1 MSLFSLTKGS
11 AAALGMLTRH
21 AGSETLLFTQPARE
35 LRADIT
41 IEPIGTA
48 DQRGQIE
55 AVLYLREQ
63 RHSMTLQGDDGANAQ
78 HLVDWVEAAANGTL
92 DTAEAIPQRAT
103 PVELLPCC
111 KCGGTAI
118 AYDYADPRQ
127 TEPGPTRFVNG
138 VKCRHGDCQKTEMH
152 ETEPDAAAAWNA
164 IQREDLDE
172 QPDAAADMVNHPP
185 HYTGHLSGV
194 ECIEVAEHLPFC
206 LGNAFKYLFRR
217 DAKGNPLENIEKAI
231 WYVNRHNE
239 TYPAKPA
246 LPEDAREAL
255 GQIVVHEPYPFAQA
269 MLLIAGPE
277 QCGGYDNCMLM
288 LQEEAQRLRSG
299 AEPRLAA

>member
-1 MSLFSLTKGS
+1 MSFFSLTKGS
-11 AAALGMLTRH
+11 AAALGMLARH
-21 AGSETLLFTQPARE
+21 AGSETLLLTQPARE
-35 LRADIT
+35 LRAAIN
-41 IEPIGTA
+41 IEPFTSVGSNL
-48 DQRGQIE
+48 
-55 AVLYLREQ
+55 VLAELVMREQ
-63 RHSMTLQGDDGANAQ
+63 RHSMTLQRDDGANAQ
-78 HLVDWVEAAANGTL
+78 HLADWVEAAANGTL
-92 DTAEAIPQRAT
+92 DTAEAIPQRAA
-103 PVELLPCC
+103 PAELLPCWI
-111 KCGGTAI
+111 CGSKAI
-118 AYDYADPRQ
+118 GYDYAI
-127 TEPGPTRFVNG
+127 PGNAFRNG
-138 VKCRHGDCQKTEMH
+138 VKCRRSSCQSVEGA
-152 ETEPDAAAAWNA
+152 ETSEAAHDAWNT

-172 QPDAAADMVNHPP
+172 QPDATADMVNHPP
-185 HYTGHLSGV
+185 HYTVHPSGV

-206 LGNAFKYLFRR
+206 LGNAFKYLFHR

-246 LPEDAREAL
+246 LPEEAREAL

-269 MLLIAGPE
+269 MLLIAGPD